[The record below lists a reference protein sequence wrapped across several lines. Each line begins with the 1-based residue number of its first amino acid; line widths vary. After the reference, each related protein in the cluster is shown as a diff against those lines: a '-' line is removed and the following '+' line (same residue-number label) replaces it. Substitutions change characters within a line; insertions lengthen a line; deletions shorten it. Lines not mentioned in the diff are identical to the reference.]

1 MGDIMSNEQNTNLQ
15 VWDAVESTPTKY
27 TKKVQQRGGF
37 TSVDTT
43 YLSKRATEQFGMF
56 GKGWGFSK
64 TEFDQSMIEFGI
76 IIHNAEFFYV
86 VDGERF
92 TFPIHNAIEIYLD
105 KNKTRI
111 DADFAKKLETN
122 TISKALSR
130 LGFAADAYLGLFDNV
145 DYVNSKRMTEEIEAA
160 ENQEEKVEA
169 AQKDFIE
176 WLNAQV
182 ATLGTIKDAQSIKL
196 TANAIIRKIPAKV
209 IPFNGNPAKARA
221 MIEAKQ
227 AELLN
232 KLEKGE

>member
-1 MGDIMSNEQNTNLQ
+1 MSNEQNTNLQ
-15 VWDAVESTPTKY
+15 IWDAVESTPTKY
-27 TKKVQQRGGF
+27 TKKVAQRGGF

-92 TFPIHNAIEIYLD
+92 TFPIHNAIEIYAD

-160 ENQEEKVEA
+160 ENQGEKVEA
-169 AQKDFIE
+169 AQKDFVE
-176 WLNAQV
+176 WLDSTIA
-182 ATLGTIKDAQSIKL
+182 TIKTLKDPTSIKL
-196 TANAIIRKIPAKV
+196 AVTAAKRKVPAKV
-209 IPFNGNPAKARA
+209 IPFNGDPTRA
-221 MIEAKQ
+221 QSKFEKLQ
-227 AELLN
+227 EELLN
-232 KLEKGE
+232 ELDKGE